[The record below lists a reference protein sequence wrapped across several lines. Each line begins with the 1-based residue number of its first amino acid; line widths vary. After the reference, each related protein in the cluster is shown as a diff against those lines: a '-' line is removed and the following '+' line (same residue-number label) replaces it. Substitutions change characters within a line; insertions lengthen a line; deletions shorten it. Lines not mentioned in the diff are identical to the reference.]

1 MEAEMTSTT
10 RQRAQSAEELASLL
24 GPAKAAEILVL
35 TYFNAVLALDPADKG
50 TWHKI
55 ISHSLNAGLTDGQ
68 LAESFSCN
76 LMTINRWKR
85 GQNAPAPMARKAIK
99 EELLKMLR
107 KKALSYKQEQVIPH
121 LEAVLPEAV
130 AGAR

>member
-1 MEAEMTSTT
+1 MTSTT
-10 RQRAQSAEELASLL
+10 RTRILSAEELARQLV
-24 GPAKAAEILVL
+24 PAKAAEVLVL
-35 TYFNAVLALDPADKG
+35 TYFNAVSELDPDDKG

-55 ISHSLNAGLTDGQ
+55 ISHSLNAGLTDGE
-68 LAESFSCN
+68 LAKSFSCN

-107 KKALSYKQEQVIPH
+107 KKALSYKQEQVFPH
-121 LEAVLPEAV
+121 LEGLLPEAV
-130 AGAR
+130 VSAR

>member
-1 MEAEMTSTT
+1 MTSTT
-10 RQRAQSAEELASLL
+10 RTRILSAEELARQLV
-24 GPAKAAEILVL
+24 PAGAAEVLVL
-35 TYFNAVLALDPADKG
+35 TYFNAVSALDPADKG

-55 ISHSLNAGLTDGQ
+55 ISHSLNAGLTDGD

-121 LEAVLPEAV
+121 LEGLLPEAV
-130 AGAR
+130 VSAR

>member
-1 MEAEMTSTT
+1 MASAT
-10 RQRAQSAEELASLL
+10 RQRVLSAEELASLL
-24 GPAKAAEILVL
+24 VPARAAEVLVL
-35 TYFNAVLALDPADKG
+35 TYFNAVSELDPADKG

-55 ISHSLNAGLTDGQ
+55 ISHSLNAGLTDGE
-68 LAESFSCN
+68 LAKSFSCN

-85 GQNAPAPMARKAIK
+85 GQNAPAPMARRAIK

-107 KKALSYKQEQVIPH
+107 KNALSFKQEQAIPH

-130 AGAR
+130 ASAR